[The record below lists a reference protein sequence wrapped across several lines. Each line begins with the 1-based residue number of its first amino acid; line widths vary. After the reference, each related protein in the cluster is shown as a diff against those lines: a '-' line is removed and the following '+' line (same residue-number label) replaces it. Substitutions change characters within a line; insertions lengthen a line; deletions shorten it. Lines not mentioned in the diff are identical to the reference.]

1 MEGEL
6 VYVDIE
12 ERPATWARDAA
23 DTSSPLG
30 QLYAKWNANQRR
42 TIDEY
47 DRRRRAIENH
57 TPIEERIW
65 TSSSGDDPEARTS
78 RPAFSTA
85 SITIETVS
93 IVSGVEVLTATASP
107 A

>member
-6 VYVDIE
+6 VYVDL
-12 ERPATWARDAA
+12 ERPPAPRGEA

-47 DRRRRAIENH
+47 DRRRRAIENY
-57 TPIEERIW
+57 TPLEERVW
-65 TSSSGDDPEARTS
+65 SSSSADDREARTS
-78 RPAFSTA
+78 RAASSTA
-85 SITIETVS
+85 TITIETVS
-93 IVSGVEVLTATASP
+93 IVSGVEVLTLTVSP
-107 A
+107 G